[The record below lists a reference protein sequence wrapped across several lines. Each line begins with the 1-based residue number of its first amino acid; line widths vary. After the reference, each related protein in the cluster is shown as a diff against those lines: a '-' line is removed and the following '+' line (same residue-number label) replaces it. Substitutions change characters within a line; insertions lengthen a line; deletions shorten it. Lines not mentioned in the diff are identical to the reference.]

1 MKLNAKC
8 LILVVLLCSS
18 TIPQAYGLE
27 DSDPYYKECYGY
39 SGLPGALEK
48 ISKIT
53 EYLNFSADFA
63 NFVNSKRPKTQKQK
77 MELKKLV
84 VEEDKLNKLVGVYGN
99 DMGCESLTVD
109 QWLSIREERLSLIK
123 TAETYIVKMMQKYQ
137 FTEIK
142 CYQKGIM
149 QRVIGINP
157 VCPKGSKQI

>member
-1 MKLNAKC
+1 MKLIAKS
-8 LILVVLLCSS
+8 LVTVLLLCSS
-18 TIPQAYGLE
+18 TMPQAYGLE

-39 SGLPGALEK
+39 SGLWAPFERQ
-48 ISKIT
+48 SKII
-53 EYLNFSADFA
+53 EYLTFSADFV
-63 NFVNSKRPKTQKQK
+63 NFVDSKRSKTQKQK
-77 MELKKLV
+77 FEHRKLV
-84 VEEDKLNKLVGVYGN
+84 VEKDKLVKSVRAYSS
-99 DMGCESLTVD
+99 DIGCESLTVD

-123 TAETYIVKMMQKYQ
+123 TAEVYIVKMIQKYQ

>member
-1 MKLNAKC
+1 MKLAAKS
-8 LILVVLLCSS
+8 LITVLLLCTS
-18 TIPQAYGLE
+18 TIPPAYGLE

-39 SGLPGALEK
+39 SGFLAPFEK
-48 ISKIT
+48 QAKMI
-53 EYLNFSADFA
+53 EYSTFSADFA
-63 NFVNSKRPKTQKQK
+63 NFADSKRPKTQKQK
-77 MELKKLV
+77 LEHKKLV
-84 VEEDKLNKLVGVYGN
+84 VEKDKLVKSVRAYNS
-99 DMGCESLTVD
+99 DIGCESLTVD

-123 TAETYIVKMMQKYQ
+123 TSEDYIVKMMQKYK

>member
-1 MKLNAKC
+1 MKLTAKS
-8 LILVVLLCSS
+8 LITVLLLCTS

-39 SGLPGALEK
+39 SGLWAPFERQ
-48 ISKIT
+48 SKIIK
-53 EYLNFSADFA
+53 YLNFSADFA
-63 NFVNSKRPKTQKQK
+63 DFADSKRPKTQKQK
-77 MELKKLV
+77 LEHKKLV
-84 VEEDKLNKLVGVYGN
+84 VEKDKLVKSFRAYNS
-99 DMGCESLTVD
+99 DIGCESLTVD

-123 TAETYIVKMMQKYQ
+123 TAEEYIVKMMQKYQ

-149 QRVIGINP
+149 QRVKGINP